1 MSLAVECFMNWCDKN
16 FDETTVLEDCE
27 VFLREAKDGKN
38 FHNPP
43 TGAEDELQFIANLM
57 TPLELCCW
65 VNEYIA

>member
-27 VFLREAKDGKN
+27 VFLREAKEGKK
-38 FHNPP
+38 FRTPQ
-43 TGAEDELQFIANLM
+43 TEAEHELQFIANLM
-57 TPLELCCW
+57 TPLELCGW

>member
-1 MSLAVECFMNWCDKN
+1 MSLAVECFMHWCDKN
-16 FDETTVLEDCE
+16 FDGTTVLEDCE

-38 FHNPP
+38 FRNPP
-43 TGAEDELQFIANLM
+43 TEAEDELQFIANLM

>member
-1 MSLAVECFMNWCDKN
+1 MSLAVECLMNWCDKN

-43 TGAEDELQFIANLM
+43 TEAEDELQFIANLM

>member
-27 VFLREAKDGKN
+27 VFLREAKEGKN
-38 FHNPP
+38 FHNPS
-43 TGAEDELQFIANLM
+43 TEAEDELQFIANLM

>member
-27 VFLREAKDGKN
+27 VFLREAKEGKN
-38 FHNPP
+38 FHTPQ
-43 TGAEDELQFIANLM
+43 TEAEHELQFIANLM
-57 TPLELCCW
+57 TPLELCGW

>member
-1 MSLAVECFMNWCDKN
+1 MSLAVECFMHWCDKN

-43 TGAEDELQFIANLM
+43 TEAEDELQFIASLM

>member
-16 FDETTVLEDCE
+16 FDETTVLEDSE

-43 TGAEDELQFIANLM
+43 TEAEDELQFIANLM

>member
-27 VFLREAKDGKN
+27 VFLREANDGKN

-43 TGAEDELQFIANLM
+43 TEAEEELQFIANLM

>member
-27 VFLREAKDGKN
+27 VFLRGAKEGKN
-38 FHNPP
+38 FHNPSIE
-43 TGAEDELQFIANLM
+43 AEDELQFIANLM